1 MLVQHCFLVY
11 ISRGLV
17 TLLLFLSKDQV
28 TLCLYLEDSLSVLDQ
43 TQDSGKLEGE
53 PDLTIPNNITKNAVN
68 RECHDQQKLTY
79 LEGGCIFEIHSVNVE
94 WCDYNSCFYMAHPI
108 WCFFAADLDTNA
120 APPWVFPFSFLLE
133 LRIPNLITGLSEW

>member
-43 TQDSGKLEGE
+43 SQDSWKLEGE
-53 PDLTIPNNITKNAVN
+53 IDLTSPNNITKNAVN
-68 RECHDQQKLTY
+68 NLQKLTY
-79 LEGGCIFEIHSVNVE
+79 LKGGCFEIHSVNVE
-94 WCDYNSCFYMAHPI
+94 WCNYNSCFYMAHSI
-108 WCFFAADLDTNA
+108 CFFFAVNLDTSA
-120 APPWVFPFSFLLE
+120 APPWVFPFSFLLG